1 MHFGRIELKENLR
14 NLFVSWLDDD
24 DTITTNMRMM
34 RKVMDI
40 NKMYFVPEH
49 LSFVK
54 ATSSHGH
61 LDGDYQRSW

>member
-40 NKMYFVPEH
+40 NN
-49 LSFVK
+49 
-54 ATSSHGH
+54 
-61 LDGDYQRSW
+61 